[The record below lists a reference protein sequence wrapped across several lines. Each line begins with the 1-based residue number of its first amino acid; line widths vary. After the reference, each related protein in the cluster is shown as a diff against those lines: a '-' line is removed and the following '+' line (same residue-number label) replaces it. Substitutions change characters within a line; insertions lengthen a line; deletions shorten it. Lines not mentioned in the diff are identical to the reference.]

1 MFGKKKTKNG
11 VKQAHVSVIGLAGGE
26 EGLKRVIAG
35 DDETGK
41 VGEELSSN
49 VEEDGKEVESCDTQD
64 NVDLGDGGLRL
75 EVVEQV
81 VLGELRTLVS

>member
-1 MFGKKKTKNG
+1 M
-11 VKQAHVSVIGLAGGE
+11 SVVGLAGGE

-75 EVVEQV
+75 KVVEQV
-81 VLGELRTLVS
+81 VLGEL